1 MTLAASPR
9 PEASTGSASS
19 APRPALRVLHPGP
32 FTTVQDL
39 GRPGRAA
46 LGVARS
52 GALDRRALRVANR
65 LVGNDE
71 GAAGLEIVVGGFAAR
86 AESDTWVCVTGA
98 LVDVVIG
105 GRAVDSHAPQ
115 LVPAGV
121 EVRIGSA
128 RAGLR
133 AYLAVRGGIAS
144 PPALGSR
151 ARDVLAGLGPAPV
164 RAGDLLD
171 AGSAASAVAVVDA
184 FPWTIPATL
193 HDVAIAEGPRVD
205 WFAADA
211 WATLLGAP
219 WSVSSD
225 VDRVGIRLDGPAL
238 DRIHHDEL
246 PSEGMRPGAIQVPPH
261 GRPVVLLADGPV
273 TGGYPV
279 IAVVT
284 DAALDALAQARP
296 GDRVRFRRV

>member
-1 MTLAASPR
+1 M
-9 PEASTGSASS
+9 
-19 APRPALRVLHPGP
+19 
-32 FTTVQDL
+32 
-39 GRPGRAA
+39 
-46 LGVARS
+46 
-52 GALDRRALRVANR
+52 
-65 LVGNDE
+65 
-71 GAAGLEIVVGGFAAR
+71 
-86 AESDTWVCVTGA
+86 
-98 LVDVVIG
+98 
-105 GRAVDSHAPQ
+105 
-115 LVPAGV
+115 
-121 EVRIGSA
+121 
-128 RAGLR
+128 
-133 AYLAVRGGIAS
+133 
-144 PPALGSR
+144 
-151 ARDVLAGLGPAPV
+151 LAGLGPAPV

-193 HDVAIAEGPRVD
+193 HDIAIAQGPRVD